1 MSPSIGWGGNFLEGD
16 LFEFAL
22 GPGFEAGTNIR
33 IRSTLKHQERD
44 HYSGVIPLYSIRFGP
59 ISVTNTY
66 EVQDFTTGKDWRAG
80 LLLTVRGHPYQSETV
95 QKRRDSLFG
104 GAYLGFKTLTLFNHT
119 DLLKR
124 SSGSIYTLAFT
135 PALYHSKN
143 SSLYLIF
150 NGEWMD
156 QNYVDYYFGVTSGE
170 SSTVMPAYMGKT
182 TLNFSARLAYKN
194 QFSKYAAFLL
204 WVGEK
209 YYGRGVTDSPTVG
222 KNWEFTTGFGFL
234 VGLL

>member
-1 MSPSIGWGGNFLEGD
+1 MEGD

-44 HYSGVIPLYSIRFGP
+44 HYSGAIPLYSVRLGP

-66 EVQDFTTGKDWRAG
+66 EVQDFTTGKGWRAG
-80 LLLTVRGHPYQSETV
+80 LLLTVRGHPYESETV
-95 QKRRDSLFG
+95 QKRRESLFG
-104 GAYLGFKTLTLFNHT
+104 GAYLGYKALTLFSHT

-124 SSGSIYTLAFT
+124 SSGSIYTFAFT
-135 PALYHSKN
+135 PALYHAKTST
-143 SSLYLIF
+143 LYLIF
-150 NGEWMD
+150 TGEWMNG
-156 QNYVDYYFGVTSGE
+156 NYVDYYFGVTTAETSAL
-170 SSTVMPAYMGKT
+170 MPAYVGVT
-182 TLNFSARLAYKN
+182 TRNYSARLAYKN
-194 QFSKYAAFLL
+194 EFSKYAAFLL

-209 YYGRGVTDSPTVG
+209 YHGKGVTDSPTVG
-222 KNWEFTTGFGFL
+222 KTWEFTTGFGFL